1 MTQKIDSRDLDVIVI
16 GAGPAGGSC
25 ARECAKRGLRV
36 LLIERSQE
44 IGEPNYS
51 TAGTPKETA
60 EEYQLPRS
68 VLSAEWSRILLATPD
83 VTAVWEFPEVWGMCL
98 TLLL

>member
-1 MTQKIDSRDLDVIVI
+1 MTQKIDSKDFDVIVI

-25 ARECAKRGLRV
+25 ARECAKRGLKV

-51 TAGTPKETA
+51 TAGTPKEASKINFTA
-60 EEYQLPRS
+60 IY
-68 VLSAEWSRILLATPD
+68 
-83 VTAVWEFPEVWGMCL
+83 
-98 TLLL
+98 